1 MKTIVKHDKCTGCK
15 ACGDV
20 CPTKAISFRNDG
32 HGFWYPN
39 IDMNKCISC
48 GSCER
53 VCPQRKKYQSSNEE
67 PTVYAAWNKD
77 ERIRIN
83 STSGGIFYAIA
94 KSVINK
100 RGWVVGCRYSEDYK
114 SAYHETVNNLS
125 DLEKLMGSKY
135 FQSDTGNIFIRTKN
149 LLEDGKEVLFCGT
162 PCQIDALSTF
172 LDKKY
177 DNLVTMDF
185 ICLGINSP
193 KAFRAYVEEQE
204 KKHKSKVKYIQ
215 LKNKIE
221 GWQSLASYMEF
232 ENGQTYLA
240 NKDKDWWIKG
250 YIKENL
256 YMRESCYHCKYRQI
270 PRIADITVGD
280 FWGITGVSSRDLF
293 KGVSIVMVNS
303 KQGNKLLELARH
315 DLTIKA
321 SSIEKGKNGN
331 PALFY
336 DAKQS
341 ENRNSFF
348 SDLQKVSFSKAVR
361 KNCKE
366 RNDLAVLIKRYNLPT
381 DSIARMVE
389 ERPLLFLKDNN
400 YLGKIDLKS
409 FFKLNYC
416 SKNIIRDKN
425 VYILPYTNAVIDI
438 DSTAK
443 IYVRKKNIEI
453 GINKLTKSKAETYV
467 RLGKKAVW
475 ISNRG
480 AGLFYNTVLEIGRN
494 ATFESGFFTANG
506 GSVIICAKRI
516 TFGDDVMLGRNII
529 VYDSDHHQILDEN
542 NNVKNHSKEVI
553 IDDHVWLTS
562 NITILKG
569 SHIEKNSIVAAQTVI
584 TKSIPKNALVVGNG
598 SFKLLNQKANWS
610 RKNVK

>member
-20 CPTKAISFRNDG
+20 CPMKAISFRNDA
-32 HGFWYPN
+32 HGFWYPDV
-39 IDMNKCISC
+39 DMNKCINC
-48 GSCER
+48 GNCER
-53 VCPQRKKYQSSNEE
+53 VCPQIKKYQSSNEE
-67 PTVYAAWNKD
+67 PTVYATWNKD
-77 ERIRIN
+77 DRIRIN

-94 KSVINK
+94 KQVITK
-100 RGWVVGCRYSEDYK
+100 GGWVVGCRYSEDYK
-114 SAYHETVNNLS
+114 SAYHEIVNNLS
-125 DLEKLMGSKY
+125 DLERLMGSKY
-135 FQSDTGNIFIRTKN
+135 FQSDTANIFIKTKN
-149 LLEDGKEVLFCGT
+149 LLEDGKEVLFCGS
-162 PCQIDALSTF
+162 PCQIDALNSF
-172 LDKKY
+172 LNKEY

-193 KAFRAYVEEQE
+193 KAFSAYVEEQE

-303 KQGNKLLELARH
+303 KQGNKLLELART
-315 DLTIKA
+315 DLIMKE
-321 SSIEKGKNGN
+321 SSIEKVRNGN

-341 ENRNSFF
+341 KNRNSFF
-348 SDLQKVSFSKAVR
+348 TDLQKISFSKAVR
-361 KNCKE
+361 KNCAKK
-366 RNDLAVLIKRYNLPT
+366 NDLAILIKKYNLPM
-381 DSIARMVE
+381 DSIVRIFE
-389 ERPLLFLKDNN
+389 ERPLVYLKENN
-400 YLGKIDLKS
+400 YLGKIDLNN

-416 SKNIIRDKN
+416 SNNIIRDKN
-425 VYILPYTNAVIDI
+425 VFIIPYKNAVIEI
-438 DSTAK
+438 DATAK
-443 IYVRKKNIEI
+443 IYVQKKNIEI
-453 GINKLTKSKAETYV
+453 GINKLAKSKAETYV

-475 ISNRG
+475 ISKRG

-506 GSVIICAKRI
+506 GCVIVCAKHI

-542 NNVKNHSKEVI
+542 NTVKNHSKEVI
-553 IDDHVWLTS
+553 IDDHVWMTS
-562 NITILKG
+562 NITVLKG

-584 TKSIPKNALVVGNG
+584 TKNIPENALVVGNS
-598 SFKLLNQKANWS
+598 SFRVLNQEAKWS